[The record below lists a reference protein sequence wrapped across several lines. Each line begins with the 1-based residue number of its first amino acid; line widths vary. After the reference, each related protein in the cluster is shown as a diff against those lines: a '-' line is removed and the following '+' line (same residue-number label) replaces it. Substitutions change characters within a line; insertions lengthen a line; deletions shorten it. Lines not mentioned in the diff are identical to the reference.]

1 MTLAARVSLLAL
13 DNTRPVADRPAS
25 KIVVSG
31 LSGSVTSTGT
41 LPISGSGVAVF
52 GGSAEWDASR
62 GGGELTLTVLT
73 DTQAYREYII
83 EVNLTNPSEGQ
94 FSPTVMIRSTGVTIH
109 KVNMTKDADNAAP
122 LLIASFI
129 DTSIAQH
136 TPAQSAENLLS
147 ITLATRCILPASTE
161 VTISGLLGARP
172 SWSRLN
178 VSAFSSEAGVFG
190 EWATWDF
197 ERGLLVFKTVGDT
210 EARRRYVLGVTIRN
224 GDTPQFAP
232 PLQIAAGPD
241 LIIQRNEATLRRATG
256 NEAPLLIAGFL
267 TTLIQQSNA
276 SAGASNVLVVEIE
289 LNCLLPVVNPALFP
303 PVNGSRITISG
314 LFGVRTASTSQ
325 MPIVATRYVTK
336 SWHRVN
342 ISSVRSVRKLVNG
355 KPGDNVSNWTHRLQE
370 QSIDSSNATFFNA
383 TNSSN
388 ATYFITV
395 NETVVTE
402 VLREKGSPYYM
413 FRPHGE
419 FNATLGTLVVT
430 VANDLA
436 VNTSYN
442 LSFEVLNSFAGQVR
456 ISPSSS

>member
-83 EVNLTNPSEGQ
+83 EVNLTNPIIGQ

-161 VTISGLLGARP
+161 VTISGLSGARP

-190 EWATWDF
+190 QWATWDF
-197 ERGLLVFKTVGDT
+197 ERGVLVFKTVGDT

-355 KPGDNVSNWTHRLQE
+355 SA
-370 QSIDSSNATFFNA
+370 DSSNATFFNA

-456 ISPSSS
+456 ISSSSS